1 MINQPFLVRPG
12 GRMRGARHAGRRAV
26 RQDGRCRQV
35 PSERDVRAVPAFRP
49 HRRDGQWP
57 GALRPRG
64 GGGQC
69 RHPGRDLQAALERA
83 YAAGTEGGNAKPEI
97 WKEQAKFKELS
108 DKLVVETGKLDAAA
122 KTNSLDAIK
131 AAVAGV
137 GGTCKSCHD
146 SFRKD

>member
-1 MINQPFLVRPG
+1 MFISPSSLVLAAACAVLATPAAAQFAKTEDAVKYRQSAMFIQSQHF
-12 GRMRGARHAGRRAV
+12 GRVAAMANGRVPYDPAV
-26 RQDGRCRQV
+26 AAANA
-35 PSERDVRAVPAFRP
+35 AVLAEISKLPWQ
-49 HRRDGQWP
+49 G
-57 GALRPRG
+57 
-64 GGGQC
+64 
-69 RHPGRDLQAALERA
+69 A

-122 KTNSLDAIK
+122 KTHSLDAIK